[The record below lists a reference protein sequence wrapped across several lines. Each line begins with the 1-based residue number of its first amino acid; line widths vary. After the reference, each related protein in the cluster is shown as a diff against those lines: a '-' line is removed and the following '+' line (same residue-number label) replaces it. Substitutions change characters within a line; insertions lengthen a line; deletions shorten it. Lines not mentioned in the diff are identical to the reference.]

1 MKQHL
6 LTIGLDDYFH
16 AGALKRFIKPQQW
29 YRFEMRIEQNTLN
42 TLELLER
49 FGVSATFFVMGWIAD
64 KRPDLVKEVA
74 RRGHEIANLGYYH
87 RSIHEMTRT
96 EFEEDLLRAED
107 SLYQATGQRP
117 HGYRLARPLFKP
129 DELWVLDV
137 LAKHGYTYDCSI
149 MPMFRSFREEPWRRF
164 AHRHRFDGKE
174 IWEFPFSTW
183 GCLGYL
189 FPISG
194 GNYFRQLPHGL
205 MKKKVAD
212 WDQNYDSPYVLYFHV
227 WDIDPDQP
235 KISSAPPL
243 TKIRAYRNLG
253 QMRGILEDYL
263 ATYKFGSVAQYLDL
277 RERRIATTY
286 EPSRASAVV
295 ADELTARPARKTE
308 GRSPVRR
315 GPRTAVTIVV
325 PCFNEEPSLPYL
337 SNTLASVTQELSQS
351 YDVNLVFVD
360 DGSTDGTWQVLQRL
374 FGYRSDCK
382 MVKQER
388 NVGVAAAILNGIR
401 HASTEIVCSMDC
413 DCTYDPHQLGK
424 LIPMLGDGVDLV
436 TGSPYHPRGRVLNVP
451 AWRLSLSKTASWL
464 YRRVLHHKLA
474 TYTSCF
480 RVYRRSAVLDL
491 NLKEKGFLGV
501 AEMIGTL
508 DLRGARIVECPTVL
522 EVRMLGHS
530 KMKTLRTIFGHFR
543 ILSRFWVSRVFR
555 APQVV
560 TPAPK
565 SMATSSSQES

>member
-29 YRFEMRIEQNTLN
+29 YRFEMRIEQNTFN
-42 TLELLER
+42 TLDLLER

-96 EFEEDLLRAED
+96 EFEEDLIRAEHA
-107 SLYQATGQRP
+107 LYQATGKRP
-117 HGYRLARPLFKP
+117 YGYRLARPLFKP
-129 DELWVLDV
+129 EDLWVLDI
-137 LAKHGYTYDCSI
+137 LAKHGYSYDCSL
-149 MPMFRSFREEPWRRF
+149 MPMFGAFRDEPWRRF

-174 IWEFPFSTW
+174 LWEFPFSTW
-183 GCLGYL
+183 DCLGYL

-194 GNYFRQLPHGL
+194 GNYFRQFPHGL

-212 WDQNYDSPYVLYFHV
+212 WDQHCDSPYVLYFHV

-243 TKIRAYRNLG
+243 TRIRAYRNLG

-277 RERRIATTY
+277 REQRVLTNEQI
-286 EPSRASAVV
+286 SRLVFSRG
-295 ADELTARPARKTE
+295 ELTAPPVQVIGTGRAAPQGQKT
-308 GRSPVRR
+308 
-315 GPRTAVTIVV
+315 TVTIVV

-337 SNTLASVTQELSQS
+337 ANTLASVTEHLSQS
-351 YDVNLVFVD
+351 YDVNFVFVD
-360 DGSTDGTWQVLQRL
+360 DGSRDGTWQVLQRL
-374 FGYRSDCK
+374 FGSRPDCK
-382 MVKQER
+382 LIKQER
-388 NVGVAAAILNGIR
+388 NVGVAAAILSGIC
-401 HASTEIVCSMDC
+401 HARTEIVCSMDC
-413 DCTYDPHQLGK
+413 DCTYDPHQLAT
-424 LIPMLGDGVDLV
+424 LIPMLTDGVDLV
-436 TGSPYHPRGRVLNVP
+436 TASPYHPRGRVLNVP
-451 AWRLSLSKTASWL
+451 AWRLSLSKAASWL

-480 RVYRRSAVLDL
+480 RVYRRSAVLEL
-491 NLKEKGFLGV
+491 NLREKGFLGV
-501 AEMIGTL
+501 AEMIGAL
-508 DLRGARIVECPTVL
+508 DLRGSRIVECPTVL
-522 EVRMLGHS
+522 EVRMLGQS

-543 ILSRFWVSRVFR
+543 ILSRLLVSRVFR
-555 APQVV
+555 TPQVI
-560 TPAPK
+560 APPSK
-565 SMATSSSQES
+565 SMVTSSSRES

>member
-16 AGALKRFIKPQQW
+16 AGALKRVIKPQQW

-42 TLELLER
+42 TLNLLDK
-49 FGVSATFFVMGWIAD
+49 FGVKATFFVMGWIAD
-64 KRPDLVKEVA
+64 KRPDLVREVA

-107 SLYQATGQRP
+107 AIHRATSQRP
-117 HGYRLARPLFKP
+117 HGYRLARPVFKP

-137 LAKHGYTYDCSI
+137 LAKHGYSYDCSI
-149 MPMFRSFREEPWRRF
+149 MPILRSFSDEPWRRF
-164 AHRHRFDGKE
+164 AHRHNFDGKGL
-174 IWEFPFSTW
+174 WEFPFSTW
-183 GCLGYL
+183 DCFGYL

-205 MKKKVAD
+205 MKRKVAD
-212 WDQNYDSPYVLYFHV
+212 WDRNCDSPYVLYFHV

-243 TKIRAYRNLG
+243 TKIRAYRNLSE
-253 QMRGILEDYL
+253 MRGILEDYL

-277 RERRIATTY
+277 REQRITATH
-286 EPSRASAVV
+286 EAAAAAVV
-295 ADELTARPARKTE
+295 VQGELTARPAQPKDSR
-308 GRSPVRR
+308 PR
-315 GPRTAVTIVV
+315 GQRQPVTIVV
-325 PCFNEEPSLPYL
+325 PCFNEEPTLPYL
-337 SNTLASVTQELSQS
+337 ANTLASVTQELTRS
-351 YDVNLVFVD
+351 YDVFFVFVD
-360 DGSTDGTWQVLQRL
+360 DGSSDRTWEVLHRL
-374 FGYRSDCK
+374 FGCRPECK
-382 MVKQER
+382 LVKQER
-388 NVGVAAAILNGIR
+388 NLGVAAAILNGIR
-401 HASTEIVCSMDC
+401 HAHTEIVCSMDC
-413 DCTYDPHQLGK
+413 DCTYDPHQLAR
-424 LIPMLGDGVDLV
+424 LIPMLADGVDLV

-451 AWRLSLSKTASWL
+451 RWRLSLSKAASWL

-480 RVYRRSAVLDL
+480 RVYRRSAVLGL

-508 DLRGARIVECPTVL
+508 DLRGSRIVECPTVL
-522 EVRMLGHS
+522 EVRMLGQS

-543 ILSRFWVSRVFR
+543 ILSRLWLSRASRPTNVVS
-555 APQVV
+555 
-560 TPAPK
+560 PASAK
-565 SMATSSSQES
+565 NMVTSSSQQS